1 MPSFDIVSEVNK
13 HELTNMVDQV
23 QREIDNRFDFRGT
36 KCAVTLD
43 NLTLTLT
50 GDSEFHI
57 QQLKEIVI
65 NKCAKR
71 DIDPKSLDFQKTES
85 NLSQSKQTVLVKD
98 GIDTDLG
105 KKITKIIKDSKVKV
119 QASIQQDQVRVTGKK
134 RDDLQAVMQVLKEAD
149 LPLPLQYQNFRD

>member
-13 HELTNMVDQV
+13 HELTNMIDQV

-36 KCAVTLD
+36 QCAVTLD
-43 NLTLTLT
+43 NLSLTIT

-71 DIDPKSLDFQKTES
+71 DIDPKSLDFQKIEN
-85 NLSQSKQTVLVKD
+85 NLSLSRQTVLIKD
-98 GIDTDLG
+98 GIDTDFG
-105 KKITKIIKDSKVKV
+105 KKITKIIKDSKAKV

>member
-43 NLTLTLT
+43 NLSLTLT

-71 DIDPKSLDFQKTES
+71 DIDSKSLDFQKIES
-85 NLSQSKQTVLVKD
+85 NLSLSKQTVLIKD
-98 GIDTDLG
+98 GIEPDLG